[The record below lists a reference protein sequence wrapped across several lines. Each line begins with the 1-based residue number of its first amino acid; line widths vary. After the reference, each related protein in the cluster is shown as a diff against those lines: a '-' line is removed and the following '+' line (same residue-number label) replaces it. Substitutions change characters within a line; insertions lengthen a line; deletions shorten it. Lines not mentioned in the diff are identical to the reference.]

1 MTNAPSAP
9 PRKRSRTIARMAA
22 TQALY
27 QCEQTG
33 TNAESVLA
41 EFSRHRRNN
50 SAGSF
55 EDGYIPDADLTLL
68 DEIVLQAVA
77 KQDAIDAALVQLLPE
92 SWPMGRL
99 DPVLRALLR
108 AALGELMAD
117 LPVQIAINE
126 YLDVAHG
133 FFNGDEPKM
142 VNGILDKFAR
152 QKAEGNSATQG

>member
-1 MTNAPSAP
+1 MTEPSSVA

-33 TNAESVLA
+33 ANPESVIV
-41 EFSRHRRNN
+41 EFIRHRHI
-50 SAGSF
+50 APTASF
-55 EDGYIPDADLTLL
+55 EDGHIPDADLNLL
-68 DEIVLQAVA
+68 EEIIRKTVVR
-77 KQDAIDAALVQLLPE
+77 QDSIDKALVELLPE
-92 SWPMGRL
+92 SWPMDRL

-108 AALGELMAD
+108 TALGELMTG
-117 LPVQIAINE
+117 LPAQIAINE

-133 FFNGDEPKM
+133 FFSGDEPKM

-152 QKAEGNSATQG
+152 QQSAEADAR

>member
-1 MTNAPSAP
+1 MTNESGTSS
-9 PRKRSRTIARMAA
+9 RKRSRTIARMAA

-33 TNAESVLA
+33 NNAESVLA
-41 EFSRHRRNN
+41 EFLRYRQGAPQS
-50 SAGSF
+50 SF
-55 EDGYIPDADLTLL
+55 EDGHIPDADLPLL
-68 DEIVLQAVA
+68 EEIVLQAVA
-77 KQDAIDAALVQLLPE
+77 KQDSIDAALVRLLPE
-92 SWPMGRL
+92 SWPLARL

-152 QKAEGNSATQG
+152 QKVEGNSAT